1 MKQGALCQ
9 TPFSPVKPIL
19 YIIFSHPYN
28 PLITRNHKLEVA
40 CNMAESQ
47 RRLEGKVA
55 VITGAGKGIGRAIA
69 IGYASEGASVC
80 CAARTAS
87 DLKEVAAEIAS
98 RGGKAIAVQTDVTS
112 FDDVERMNRETAG
125 AFGGI
130 DIVVINAGGNLERSR
145 VEAGDPDLWAATIDL
160 NLKGAYYTS
169 KSAIPYLRE
178 RGGGKIITI
187 GSGIG
192 HNGRPSASAYACA
205 KAGSWMLTRVLAQE
219 LWEYGISVNELVPGP
234 VLTPGAIAAW
244 QQEENSVNTIDSE
257 WVKES
262 EDVLPLALFLATQP
276 DKGPTSQSFSLM
288 RRDT

>member
-1 MKQGALCQ
+1 
-9 TPFSPVKPIL
+9 
-19 YIIFSHPYN
+19 
-28 PLITRNHKLEVA
+28 
-40 CNMAESQ
+40 MAETGRS
-47 RRLEGKVA
+47 LEGKVA
-55 VITGAGKGIGRAIA
+55 VVTGAGKGIGRAIA
-69 IGYASEGASVC
+69 IGFASEGASVC

-87 DLKEVAAEIAS
+87 DLKEVAGEITS
-98 RGGKAIAVQTDVTS
+98 GGGKAIVVQTDVTS
-112 FDDVERMNRETAG
+112 FDDVERMNKAAVD

-130 DIVVINAGGNLERSR
+130 DIVIINAGGNLERSR
-145 VEAGDPDLWAATIDL
+145 VEDGDPDLWAATIDL

-169 KSAIPYLRE
+169 KSAIPYLKE

-192 HNGRPSASAYACA
+192 HNGRVSSSAYACA
-205 KAGSWMLTRVLAQE
+205 KAGAWMLTRVLAQE
-219 LWEYGISVNELVPGP
+219 LWEHNISVNELVPGP
-234 VLTPGAIAAW
+234 VATPGATAAW

-257 WVKES
+257 WVKQS

>member
-1 MKQGALCQ
+1 
-9 TPFSPVKPIL
+9 
-19 YIIFSHPYN
+19 
-28 PLITRNHKLEVA
+28 
-40 CNMAESQ
+40 MAETGRS
-47 RRLEGKVA
+47 LEGKVA
-55 VITGAGKGIGRAIA
+55 VVTGAGKGIGRAIA
-69 IGYASEGASVC
+69 IGFASEGASVC

-87 DLKEVAAEIAS
+87 DLKEVTGEIAS
-98 RGGKAIAVQTDVTS
+98 GGGKAIAVQTDVTS
-112 FDDVERMNRETAG
+112 FDDVEWMNKAAAE

-130 DIVVINAGGNLERSR
+130 DIVVVNAGGNLERSR
-145 VEAGDPDLWAATIDL
+145 VEDGDPDLWAATIDL

-169 KSAIPYLRE
+169 KSAIPYLKE

-192 HNGRPSASAYACA
+192 HNGRVSSSAYACA
-205 KAGSWMLTRVLAQE
+205 KAGAWMLTRVLAQE
-219 LWEYGISVNELVPGP
+219 LWEHNISVNELVPGP
-234 VLTPGAIAAW
+234 VATPGATAAW

-257 WVKES
+257 WVKQS